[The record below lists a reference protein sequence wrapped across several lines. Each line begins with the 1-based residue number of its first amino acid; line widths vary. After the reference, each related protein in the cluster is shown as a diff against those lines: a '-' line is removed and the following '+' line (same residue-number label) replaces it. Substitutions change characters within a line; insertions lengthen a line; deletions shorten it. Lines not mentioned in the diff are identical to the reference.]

1 MIFNIWNVALDSSQ
15 VLMSSSLVR
24 LDTSIP
30 TLASV
35 TLSSSNNSQNL
46 AKPGDNLTLDFTVS
60 EDIPQPTVNL
70 AGHAVIP
77 SNSSGDGK
85 TWQAVYR
92 VDNTT
97 LNENVSFNI
106 GFSDAAGNVGDNVTT
121 VTSGAPILV
130 DTEVPTL
137 SNVQLVSNNTDNSS
151 LAKAGE
157 VITLSFSS
165 SESIDR
171 PSVTLGGETK
181 LAFGSGTS
189 WTTTYEVKPGDDGII
204 SSPLELEGLVLW
216 LDASENVDGEKN
228 NSLNLNSEQSLKN
241 GQI

>member
-1 MIFNIWNVALDSSQ
+1 MNQITYTYNGSRIDLYLNEELVFTKEISGNLINGDRNLHIGKRPDISGGCGGVNCFFKGQIDDIQIWNVALDSSQ

-35 TLSSSNNSQNL
+35 TLSTSNNSQNL

-85 TWQAVYR
+85 TWQAVYT

-106 GFSDAAGNVGDNVTT
+106 GFFGRSRKHRRQCHHRDQWST
-121 VTSGAPILV
+121 
-130 DTEVPTL
+130 
-137 SNVQLVSNNTDNSS
+137 NTCGYFCANSFH
-151 LAKAGE
+151 GQ
-157 VITLSFSS
+157 
-165 SESIDR
+165 
-171 PSVTLGGETK
+171 
-181 LAFGSGTS
+181 
-189 WTTTYEVKPGDDGII
+189 
-204 SSPLELEGLVLW
+204 
-216 LDASENVDGEKN
+216 
-228 NSLNLNSEQSLKN
+228 SLN
-241 GQI
+241 

>member
-1 MIFNIWNVALDSSQ
+1 MIGRDNSSYHLQGKIDDIQIWNVALDSSQ
-15 VLMSSSLVR
+15 VLMRSSLVR

-85 TWQAVYR
+85 TWQAVYT

-121 VTSGAPILV
+121 VTTGAPILV
-130 DTEVPTL
+130 DIKVPTL
-137 SNVQLVSNNTDNSS
+137 SNVQLVSNNLNNNS
-151 LAKAGE
+151 LVKVGE
-157 VITLSFSS
+157 QIILSFKS
-165 SESIDR
+165 SESIDN
-171 PSVTLGGETK
+171 PLIK
-181 LAFGSGTS
+181 
-189 WTTTYEVKPGDDGII
+189 II
-204 SSPLELEGLVLW
+204 
-216 LDASENVDGEKN
+216 
-228 NSLNLNSEQSLKN
+228 
-241 GQI
+241 